1 LKTGPVKVKVKY
13 SLRNRVQE
21 WSPGVAQ
28 PMTVTLTARSTRRTV
43 QGQWVAGQKIY
54 LSRVTAHLEISDATG
69 HLDSPSPLVDRADVS
84 PGFLVTSPTYYDQV
98 FTLPPLPARATELTI
113 DFRYEILL
121 LQPLSSPRDYEK
133 RTATD
138 TLVISRP

>member
-1 LKTGPVKVKVKY
+1 
-13 SLRNRVQE
+13 
-21 WSPGVAQ
+21 
-28 PMTVTLTARSTRRTV
+28 MV

-54 LSRVTAHLEISDATG
+54 LSRVSAYLEISDSTG
-69 HLDSPSPLVDRADVS
+69 HLDSPDPLVDRADVN
-84 PGFLVTSPTYYDQV
+84 PGFLVSSPASYDQV
-98 FTLPPLPARATELTI
+98 FTLPALPGEATQLTI

-121 LQPLSSPRDYEK
+121 LQPSTSPRDFEK